1 MTELHLKYAP
11 ILRFAAPTGSTER
24 FYPMRVED
32 YIAYSALYAKGQDA
46 PLLPRGQVTPDRLA
60 DKLADA
66 GTFLRS
72 VDTGP
77 KTGTEVVSQ
86 WGKHTVELVYQWS
99 NRAPS
104 EWRSINWTERT
115 ARAAYKWFSEKTSAA
130 TQLFWWNQLLA
141 PVLNRATS
149 ATDDGLPRLTLPQ
162 ETRDAAAER
171 YVSHLGRTPPYTYYY
186 RQVRDGNYL
195 CLQYWFFYSYNDWG
209 CSFEGMN
216 DHEGD
221 WESMLFFFPLDAAGR
236 PQEPP
241 AYVTFVGHHS
251 RLTKPWDHG
260 DVQRF
265 GTHVVGNVA
274 AGSHATY
281 PEARPYPIIEMYN
294 LIDYATADGPV
305 IDHDDWGHRI
315 HLDDVPWLAAYRGSW
330 GTRFWLSL
338 DRMRAMMGIAFAVGG
353 APNLAPLVGQR
364 EIELPG
370 VSAPHGP
377 MIGDTGEKRPQW
389 AGPVEWAGVPPA

>member
-1 MTELHLKYAP
+1 L
-11 ILRFAAPTGSTER
+11 FSQAADDT
-24 FYPMRVED
+24 
-32 YIAYSALYAKGQDA
+32 
-46 PLLPRGQVTPDRLA
+46 LA
-60 DKLADA
+60 
-66 GTFLRS
+66 
-72 VDTGP
+72 
-77 KTGTEVVSQ
+77 E
-86 WGKHTVELVYQWS
+86 
-99 NRAPS
+99 
-104 EWRSINWTERT
+104 
-115 ARAAYKWFSEKTSAA
+115 
-130 TQLFWWNQLLA
+130 
-141 PVLNRATS
+141 
-149 ATDDGLPRLTLPQ
+149 LPRLLLPQ
-162 ETRDAAAER
+162 ETRDVAAER
-171 YVSHLGRTPPYTYYY
+171 YTTYSRQTPAYTYYH
-186 RQVRDGNYL
+186 RQVRDGIYM

-209 CSFEGMN
+209 RTFSGMN

-377 MIGDTGEKRPQW
+377 MIGDTGEQRPQW